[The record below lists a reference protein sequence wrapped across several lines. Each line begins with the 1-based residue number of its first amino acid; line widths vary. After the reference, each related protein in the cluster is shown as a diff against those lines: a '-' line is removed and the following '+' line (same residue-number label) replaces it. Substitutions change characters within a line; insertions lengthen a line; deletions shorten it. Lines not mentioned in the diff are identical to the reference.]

1 MYYITI
7 VGDSSTEYVEEA
19 FTELSEA
26 IEYYQANREEGV
38 PSSAISVE
46 LDNTSM
52 SNLFE
57 AEYQNYG
64 SVFLAQLGNG
74 NK

>member
-7 VGDSSTEYVEEA
+7 VGDSSTEYFSEA

-26 IEYYQANREEGV
+26 IEYYQGTREEGV
-38 PSSAISVE
+38 PSSAIRVE

-52 SNLFE
+52 SKLFE

-64 SVFLAQLGNG
+64 SAFLVQLGNG